1 MPEELPGPELELEL
15 EDPPGPELE
24 LEDPPGPELELELEP
39 ELLTS
44 EAFTPFAFWQTPSA
58 LKV

>member
-1 MPEELPGPELELEL
+1 MPEELQ
-15 EDPPGPELE
+15 GPELE
-24 LEDPPGPELELELEP
+24 LEDPPGPELELEPEEPPGPELEP
-39 ELLTS
+39 LTS

>member
-24 LEDPPGPELELELEP
+24 LELEPEL

>member
-24 LEDPPGPELELELEP
+24 PELEP